1 MAGAPCSI
9 RVVGDYRPANYT
21 FIYSENI
28 IMSNIVAA
36 VGIWFYSQSTNR
48 YLYLMRNDPKH
59 PDSFGLPGG
68 KIEPGESIMAAMVR
82 ECEEELGSMPDYVK
96 LMPLEKFTSADGGF
110 EYNTF
115 FCITETEFTPVLN
128 DEHSGYAW
136 IDSGTWPKPLHP
148 GLWSTINFSAVQ
160 QKISIIQQQLQTSQ

>member
-1 MAGAPCSI
+1 
-9 RVVGDYRPANYT
+9 
-21 FIYSENI
+21 
-28 IMSNIVAA
+28 MSNIVAA

-48 YLYLMRNDPKH
+48 YLYLLRDDPKH
-59 PDSFGLPGG
+59 PDSWGLPGG
-68 KIEPGESIMAAMVR
+68 KIEQGESIMAAMVR